1 MLAETLLSGIIPTM
15 PKNSKITLPK
25 GTKVPDHIAIVLD
38 GSRRWARARSLPPT
52 QGHEASSKSLKKVIE
67 AAREMGVHTM
77 TLWGFST
84 ENWERSPAE
93 VAKIWRIIKR
103 SLEENRKEA
112 KKEGV
117 RLIHLGRRDRLPKIL
132 VSLIEKI
139 EEETKNNRKYVL
151 NLALDY
157 GGRNEIVR
165 ATRKIVEAGI
175 SAEKIDEKLFGSYLD
190 TAGQP
195 YPYPDLFIRTSGE
208 QRTSGFLPW
217 QMIYAEYYWEQ
228 DHLPDFTPEK
238 LREAILDY
246 SRRRRRF
253 GKNDVVEQLKFRPEV
268 TARLELAWWRLRN
281 IPEGTRFRDYAVQHL
296 REQYGLSKKLAT
308 QAAKLM
314 LDAVSEENNGQNW
327 EKAKAKLKKF
337 YKLIKDEV
345 KLAFEPSLVAS
356 LRVKLWQGIS
366 DKENIEAAGEAE
378 NTARQLYAEVYRIS
392 LFQAT
397 KVAHLRVLAKIE
409 RNLAERGYGEHHW
422 DRAED
427 YLQKFYSALK
437 ERVA

>member
-1 MLAETLLSGIIPTM
+1 M
-15 PKNSKITLPK
+15 PKNNKIKLPK
-25 GTKVPDHIAIVLD
+25 GTKTPDHIAIILD
-38 GSRRWARARSLPPT
+38 GNRRWARARGLSPT
-52 QGHEASSKSLKKVIE
+52 QGHEVGSRSLKKVIE
-67 AAREMGVHTM
+67 AARDMGVHTM

-93 VAKIWRIIKR
+93 VAKIWSIIKR

-117 RLIHLGRRDRLPKIL
+117 RLVHLGRRDRLPKIL

-157 GGRNEIVR
+157 GGREEIVR

-175 SAEKIDEKLFGSYLD
+175 SAEKIDEKLFASYLD
-190 TAGQP
+190 TADQP

-253 GKNDVVEQLKFRPEV
+253 GRNDVVEQLKFRPEV
-268 TARLELAWWRLRN
+268 TARLELAWWRLEN
-281 IPEGTRFRDYAVQHL
+281 IPEGTRFRDYSIQHIK
-296 REQYGLSKKLAT
+296 EQYGLSKKLAV
-308 QAAKLM
+308 QAAKYM
-314 LDAVSEENNGQNW
+314 VEAVIEGKENKW
-327 EKAKAKLKKF
+327 EKSMRATKKF
-337 YKLIKDEV
+337 YKLIRDEI
-345 KLAFEPSLVAS
+345 KLAFEPSLAAG
-356 LRVKLWQGIS
+356 LQVKLWRGINGK
-366 DKENIEAAGEAE
+366 DKVEVAQDVED
-378 NTARQLYAEVYRIS
+378 TARRLYAEVYRIS
-392 LFQAT
+392 IFQAA
-397 KVAHLRVLAKIE
+397 KLAHLRVLATIE
-409 RNLAERGYGEHHW
+409 KNMAERGYGEHHW
-422 DRAED
+422 ERAED
-427 YLQKFYSALK
+427 YLEKFYRALK